1 MPGLSIRGVLR
12 RDLRP
17 GRDVERAVQLG
28 RDQYPESGQLTES
41 GGQLGNVHKVQ
52 LTRFSNTVDEF
63 KASRFRH
70 GQDRRVTRAYHSDC
84 AAGVGD
90 APLMEVRC
98 HACGETESDDLSTD
112 ATSDRVTS
120 AAKIT
125 DVRHARPFSPF
136 SGSFSTAPF
145 ENAAASHRGV
155 DELACKPDSVHA
167 RLTAQRWATI
177 HLGLPSP
184 TGSSGLPAG
193 IGRAALKRLRRSRNG
208 SLLALLRVGFTEPP
222 RSPEALVVSYT
233 TLSPLPGR
241 GGRAV
246 CFLWHFPAGHPGLL
260 LATTLPCGVRTFLG
274 RRRRDDALGRGRPAN
289 SSTLTRIPRKHRGP
303 RGAGIGWAGQ
313 VPKLCTGGRVRAAEH
328 GPGHSYSRLGSQLR
342 WDVSLIKRT
351 EALPS
356 G

>member
-1 MPGLSIRGVLR
+1 MSRLWRDGIR
-12 RDLRP
+12 
-17 GRDVERAVQLG
+17 
-28 RDQYPESGQLTES
+28 
-41 GGQLGNVHKVQ
+41 
-52 LTRFSNTVDEF
+52 
-63 KASRFRH
+63 
-70 GQDRRVTRAYHSDC
+70 
-84 AAGVGD
+84 
-90 APLMEVRC
+90 
-98 HACGETESDDLSTD
+98 
-112 ATSDRVTS
+112 
-120 AAKIT
+120 
-125 DVRHARPFSPF
+125 RPFHRCDERPCDKRGENHGRPSCKTVFPF

-155 DELACKPDSVHA
+155 DELACKPDPVHA
-167 RLTAQRWATI
+167 RLTARARRPSISACRHRQAQAAYPQASDGPPSNACASRRRLPSWPCSGW
-177 HLGLPSP
+177 GLPSRP
-184 TGSSGLPAG
+184 GHP
-193 IGRAALKRLRRSRNG
+193 GRWW
-208 SLLALLRVGFTEPP
+208 SLTPP
-222 RSPEALVVSYT
+222 FHPYPS
-233 TLSPLPGR
+233 R

-246 CFLWHFPAGHPGLL
+246 CFLWHFPAGHPGLP

-303 RGAGIGWAGQ
+303 RGAGIGWASQ